1 MRTRFLSHLLA
12 LTALMAL
19 AGCASQPAQ
28 MPKTVS
34 HVDLDRYMGT
44 WHVIANIPNFL
55 EKGKVATADE
65 YHRRKDGDI
74 AITYHFR
81 KGFDRAPDAW
91 HGKGWLP
98 DPKDAAHW
106 KVRII
111 WPFVSDYLILALDP
125 QYRYV
130 MVGVPDRDLLW
141 IMARDTTMP
150 DDVYQQY
157 VDQAR
162 AQGFPVDQLK
172 RVPQTAAQVGQPGY
186 Q

>member
-1 MRTRFLSHLLA
+1 MRHRFLLLFSGLA
-12 LTALMAL
+12 LL
-19 AGCASQPAQ
+19 AGCASQPARPVQ
-28 MPKTVS
+28 TVQ

-55 EKGKVATADE
+55 ERGKVATADE

-81 KGFDRAPDAW
+81 KGFDSPPDAW

-111 WPFVSDYLILALDP
+111 WPFVSDYLILALDR

-130 MVGVPDRDLLW
+130 MVGVPSRDLLW
-141 IMARDTTMP
+141 IMARKTHMP
-150 DDVYQQY
+150 DDVYQAY

-162 AQGFPVDQLK
+162 RQGFPVGQLQ
-172 RVPQTAAQVGQPGY
+172 RVPQSPRDVGKPGY